1 MKKSERKRT
10 LSVPKV
16 SWEDNIKVEIWS
28 RCIEYFNEEI

>member
-16 SWEDNIKVEIWS
+16 SWEDYIKVEIWS